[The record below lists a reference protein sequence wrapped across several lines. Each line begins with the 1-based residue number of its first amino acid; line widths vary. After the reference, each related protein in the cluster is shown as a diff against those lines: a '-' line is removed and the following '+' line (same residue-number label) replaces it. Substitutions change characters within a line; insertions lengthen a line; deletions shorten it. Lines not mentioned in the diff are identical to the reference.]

1 MNTEFSDSTDNRAEI
16 ILGCFGALVFIAA
29 VPFIMAL
36 GTLYEAFICTKLW
49 AWFVAPYVPL
59 KAVPLVVFVAADFIV
74 LLLFR
79 TRTPDRSKRKMS
91 EVWTET
97 LGMVVLYPSAL
108 WLTAYLIHRWVA

>member
-1 MNTEFSDSTDNRAEI
+1 MTTKFSDSTDSGAEL
-16 ILGCFGALVFIAA
+16 ILGCFGALVFIVA

-36 GTLYEAFICTKLW
+36 GTIYEAFICTKLW
-49 AWFVAPYVPL
+49 AWFVAPHVTI
-59 KAVPLVVFVAADFIV
+59 KAVPLVVFIAANFIV

-79 TRTPDRSKRKMS
+79 SRTPDRSKRKMS
-91 EVWTET
+91 EVWTDT